1 MNQNAFPTCNGPL
14 RSALAPKAYQLGLTA
29 VQSMA
34 KQPGSIADRVAE
46 SRNFLT
52 SPVCLNMALVTA
64 AAGAAGHTLDDILDV
79 LCVSH
84 KANLREI
91 SDTIAAISDGV
102 STATRAVSQ
111 RGLPLQRGFAAT
123 MATLGGTMHH
133 VNFADTEKARH
144 NLDNWVYR
152 NTKGL
157 IPTSGITV
165 TADTVIVL
173 QSVMTLTAS
182 WEEPFPVNNTED
194 TDFFLMSGERSRCR
208 MMSLTHNLLYGEYEG
223 WRATTLPYVGGVSCD
238 IIVPPEGASPLKA
251 TPGII
256 IGALQ
261 AVKESSRLPLTV
273 KLPRIHTSSSD
284 SLRSSLGCMGLASLF
299 ENADFSAMSPQVKG
313 IDDYVQQVIL
323 DVDEHGTQAAAAVE
337 MMSFTSARIGART
350 PHPPLTCDH
359 PFLLV
364 IRDETTDVPVYM
376 GAIHKPDNSE
386 PDNGAA

>member
-157 IPTSGITV
+157 IPTSG
-165 TADTVIVL
+165 
-173 QSVMTLTAS
+173 
-182 WEEPFPVNNTED
+182 
-194 TDFFLMSGERSRCR
+194 
-208 MMSLTHNLLYGEYEG
+208 Y
-223 WRATTLPYVGGVSCD
+223 
-238 IIVPPEGASPLKA
+238 
-251 TPGII
+251 
-256 IGALQ
+256 
-261 AVKESSRLPLTV
+261 
-273 KLPRIHTSSSD
+273 
-284 SLRSSLGCMGLASLF
+284 
-299 ENADFSAMSPQVKG
+299 
-313 IDDYVQQVIL
+313 
-323 DVDEHGTQAAAAVE
+323 
-337 MMSFTSARIGART
+337 
-350 PHPPLTCDH
+350 
-359 PFLLV
+359 
-364 IRDETTDVPVYM
+364 
-376 GAIHKPDNSE
+376 
-386 PDNGAA
+386 